1 MSLIVVTLPDSFW
14 NNTENCLILHR
25 SHFKSK
31 KNISLLHS
39 GYEIVNSSI
48 CNKATPKDSSIT
60 SVLGSRN
67 VIIRDCRLVDTIV
80 NSNSHL
86 LTLQKN
92 EIISFEQSFSDYT
105 QMAYRI
111 LLNPSKQ
118 LQSVILQNKKLLF
131 TRKYVI
137 GVQIRTGGCL
147 ADYQEKTE
155 MMTLSQLQSFP
166 NTIVVSIVKW
176 NYNPSNTVIYLSTDS
191 SYAEK
196 YIRDKLGS
204 DYMIVVSKGFKRSH
218 SGGKSND
225 ESVQSA
231 LVDLYLLADTDALI
245 ICKGSGFGRVAL
257 AITRARHSLVYEVT
271 HSLAKNYNATTCK
284 CG

>member
-166 NTIVVSIVKW
+166 NTIVRVMRAWK
-176 NYNPSNTVIYLSTDS
+176 YNHSNTVIYLSTDS

-218 SGGKSND
+218 SRMARD

>member
-25 SHFKSK
+25 SHFKSNRK
-31 KNISLLHS
+31 KHS
-39 GYEIVNSSI
+39 TGYKILRRNACSRVYR
-48 CNKATPKDSSIT
+48 KTSSIT

-67 VIIRDCRLVDTIV
+67 VIIRDCRMADKFF

-155 MMTLSQLQSFP
+155 MMTLSQLQSLP

-218 SGGKSND
+218 SRMARD

-271 HSLAKNYNATTCK
+271 HSPAKRFSTTAHK
-284 CG
+284 CI